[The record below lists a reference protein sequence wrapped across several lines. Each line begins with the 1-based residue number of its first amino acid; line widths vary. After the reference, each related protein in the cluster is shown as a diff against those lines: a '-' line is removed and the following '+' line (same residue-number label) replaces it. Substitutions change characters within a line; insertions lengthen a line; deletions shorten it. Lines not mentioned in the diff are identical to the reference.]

1 MDVLITL
8 SSHCLPLT
16 LLVKYLL
23 HFALNDSQIF
33 SPLVITSQILRS
45 FGSRFLVYSL
55 LTLYPPN
62 ALAQCSA
69 HSRGST
75 NVELS
80 SIPGKTVLQIDTLV
94 LTSNEV
100 STAINQL
107 ICPEG
112 FMTQNLL
119 NFQSIFSWRSEL
131 FHCISLSMKKNHNE
145 IGKSRL
151 YI

>member
-1 MDVLITL
+1 M
-8 SSHCLPLT
+8 
-16 LLVKYLL
+16 
-23 HFALNDSQIF
+23 
-33 SPLVITSQILRS
+33 
-45 FGSRFLVYSL
+45 
-55 LTLYPPN
+55 
-62 ALAQCSA
+62 
-69 HSRGST
+69 
-75 NVELS
+75 
-80 SIPGKTVLQIDTLV
+80 QIDTLV

-119 NFQSIFSWRSEL
+119 NFQSIFSRRSEL

-145 IGKSRL
+145 IVKSHL